1 MASATSTKTQV
12 KELLDA
18 VDYILLDLDG
28 VVYSGRT
35 VIPQVPETLLHFRRQ
50 GKHVRFISNTIILSR
65 NDLIGHFEAMGIE
78 GVKPHEIYSAA
89 YASALYVQE
98 EFADPEDHLV
108 HANVFV
114 LGPVGLHDEVQ
125 AVLAPGFSTY
135 GSELNSVPYT
145 PDMVARAWDEPLLP
159 HPSKAAKKD
168 DESEGMALS
177 SLKPVAVVVGVD
189 YGMNMTELACA
200 VALLQSTDAR
210 FVATNPDP
218 ADPAGPRRLLLP
230 SSGAIVSAV
239 KTAVGREPDVLCGK
253 PSATMGELLFEKEAQ
268 EGRKVDPQR
277 ALMVG
282 DRLMTDIQFGKKV
295 GVRTALALSG
305 AQKLRDL
312 EALAKTDAKD
322 ELPDYVIDSLADFLP
337 ESSSSASP

>member
-1 MASATSTKTQV
+1 MASALSTKADV
-12 KELLDA
+12 KALLDS

-28 VVYSGRT
+28 VVYAGRT
-35 VIPQVPETLLHFRRQ
+35 VIPRIPETLDYFRSC

-65 NDLIGHFEAMGIE
+65 NDLIGHFKSMGIE
-78 GVKPHEIYSAA
+78 GVAPHEIYSAA

-98 EFADPEDHLV
+98 EFADKSDQLV

-125 AVLAPGFSTY
+125 AVLAPGFCTY
-135 GSELNSVPYT
+135 GSELNHVPYT
-145 PDMVARAWDEPLLP
+145 PDLVARAWSEPLLP
-159 HPSKAAKKD
+159 LPAKSQNC
-168 DESEGMALS
+168 ESDCQMALS
-177 SLKPVAVVVGVD
+177 ELKPVAVVVGVD

-200 VALLQSTDAR
+200 VALLQSTSAR

-218 ADPAGPRRLLLP
+218 ADPAGPQRLLLP

-239 KTAVGREPDVLCGK
+239 ATAVGRQPDVLCGK
-253 PSATMGELLFEKEAQ
+253 PSPTMGQLLFEKETQ
-268 EGRKVDPQR
+268 EGRSVDPQR

-295 GVRTALALSG
+295 GVKTALALSG

-312 EALAKTDAKD
+312 EALAGTEAKG

-337 ESSSSASP
+337 E